1 MYLFDV
7 TKFVKMRNIYLEKFY
22 NEIFFKSSIFSYI
35 RLPTF
40 LKIKF
45 VVVKMRYDKLIIV
58 YTLYNVLQLILI
70 WIYYM

>member
-1 MYLFDV
+1 MYLFDG

>member
-7 TKFVKMRNIYLEKFY
+7 TKFVKTRNIYLEGFY
-22 NEIFFKSSIFSYI
+22 NENCFKSSIFSYI

-45 VVVKMRYDKLIIV
+45 D
-58 YTLYNVLQLILI
+58 
-70 WIYYM
+70 